1 MVYPLDDSDY
11 FVKHI
16 VVPAFLR
23 LTAGALLVLT
33 ADALIVLAG
42 LVIGRTFARHAP
54 LDVVHICLEAVGPVG
69 ALDDADNFVNH
80 IPFPSPSTL

>member
-1 MVYPLDDSDY
+1 MVYPVYDSDY

-23 LTAGALLVLT
+23 LTS
-33 ADALIVLAG
+33 DALIVLAC
-42 LVIGRTFARHAP
+42 LVIARTCALAAS
-54 LDVVHICLEAVGPVG
+54 LDVVHVCLEAVGPVG
-69 ALDDADNFVNH
+69 ALDDADNFVKH

>member
-1 MVYPLDDSDY
+1 VVYPLDDADY

-23 LTAGALLVLT
+23 LT

-42 LVIGRTFARHAP
+42 LVIGRTFVLHAT
-54 LDVVHICLEAVGPVG
+54 LDVVVVRLEAVGPVYP
-69 ALDDADNFVNH
+69 LDDSDNFVKH